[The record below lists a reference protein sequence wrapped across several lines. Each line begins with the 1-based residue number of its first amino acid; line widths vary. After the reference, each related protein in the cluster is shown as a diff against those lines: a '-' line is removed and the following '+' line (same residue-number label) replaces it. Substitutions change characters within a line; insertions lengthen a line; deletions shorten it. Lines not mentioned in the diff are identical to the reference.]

1 MCLQRKRKNHFYE
14 LNTMK
19 HNWEYKKLGE
29 VASYINGYAFKPE
42 QWTDS
47 GTPIIRIQN
56 LNSPDAPFNHY
67 DGEVPEKVK
76 VKNGDLLISWSASL
90 GAYIW
95 NGNDAFLN
103 QHIFKVVFD
112 KCDIDKFYL
121 KYAVS
126 SKLDAMCN
134 LVHGATMKHIVKTD
148 FDNTII
154 PLPPLPIQQK
164 IVAELDK
171 VSLIIDK
178 KKQQLKELDNLAQ
191 AIFYDM
197 FGDPVENEKGWE
209 VKKLGE
215 VCPVIVDGV
224 HQKPNYTDS
233 GKPFVSVV
241 NINSGYLNLKGCK
254 YVSCDDF
261 LQMTK
266 KNKAERGDVLYSKVG
281 ATYGIPALVNTDD
294 DFALYVSVCLMKPN
308 RNLIN
313 SVFLKQMMATPFI
326 KEQADNRIKGIG
338 VPDLHLNQ
346 IRDFNIILPPLFLQ
360 QSFAAKI
367 EAIEKQKELIS
378 RSIKEA
384 QTLFDER
391 MDYWFD

>member
-1 MCLQRKRKNHFYE
+1 M
-14 LNTMK
+14 NTMK

-29 VASYINGYAFKPE
+29 VCEILDSKRKPVTKKDRKVGQYPYYGAMGIQDYVDSFIFDGDYLLVGEDGAKWGANDKSAFQVHGKCWVNNHAHILKVNEDEICSSFIEHYLVGKDLSSYITGAV
-42 QWTDS
+42 
-47 GTPIIRIQN
+47 
-56 LNSPDAPFNHY
+56 
-67 DGEVPEKVK
+67 VPK
-76 VKNGDLLISWSASL
+76 LTQASL
-90 GAYIW
+90 
-95 NGNDAFLN
+95 
-103 QHIFKVVFD
+103 
-112 KCDIDKFYL
+112 
-121 KYAVS
+121 VS
-126 SKLDAMCN
+126 
-134 LVHGATMKHIVKTD
+134 IP
-148 FDNTII
+148 I

-178 KKQQLKELDNLAQ
+178 KKQQLKELDKLAQ

-346 IRDFNIILPPLFLQ
+346 IRDFNIILPPLSLQ

-367 EAIEKQKELIS
+367 EAIEKQKELIC

>member
-1 MCLQRKRKNHFYE
+1 
-14 LNTMK
+14 MK
-19 HNWEYKKLGE
+19 HDWEYKKLGE
-29 VASYINGYAFKPE
+29 VCEILDSKRKPVTKKDRKVGQYPYYGAMGIQDYVDSFIFDGDYLLVGEDGAKWGANDKSAFQVHGKCWVNNHAHILKVNEDEICSSFIEHYLVGKDLSSYITGAV
-42 QWTDS
+42 
-47 GTPIIRIQN
+47 
-56 LNSPDAPFNHY
+56 
-67 DGEVPEKVK
+67 VPK
-76 VKNGDLLISWSASL
+76 LTQASL
-90 GAYIW
+90 
-95 NGNDAFLN
+95 
-103 QHIFKVVFD
+103 
-112 KCDIDKFYL
+112 
-121 KYAVS
+121 VS
-126 SKLDAMCN
+126 
-134 LVHGATMKHIVKTD
+134 IP
-148 FDNTII
+148 I

-171 VSLIIDK
+171 VCLIIEK
-178 KKQQLKELDNLAQ
+178 KKQQLKELDKLAQ

-346 IRDFNIILPPLFLQ
+346 IRDFNIILPPLALQ
-360 QSFAAKI
+360 QSFATKI

>member
-1 MCLQRKRKNHFYE
+1 MKEIIGKRFDEVFDLQMGKTPDRKNTLYFE
-14 LNTMK
+14 GDNV
-19 HNWEYKKLGE
+19 W
-29 VASYINGYAFKPE
+29 VS
-42 QWTDS
+42 
-47 GTPIIRIQN
+47 IRDMSNKDICESQEHI
-56 LNSPDAPFNHY
+56 SDDAIVNCAIK
-67 DGEVPEKVK
+67 KVK
-76 VKNGDLLISWSASL
+76 AGTVIMSFKLTVGKCAIAAVDLYTNEAIMAFNLKDGYYIDSSFLYYYLQSYKWQGANKAVMGLTLNKATISK
-90 GAYIW
+90 
-95 NGNDAFLN
+95 
-103 QHIFKVVFD
+103 Q
-112 KCDIDKFYL
+112 
-121 KYAVS
+121 
-126 SKLDAMCN
+126 
-134 LVHGATMKHIVKTD
+134 
-148 FDNTII
+148 II
-154 PLPPLPIQQK
+154 SIPPLPIQQK

-171 VSLIIDK
+171 VCLIIDK

-191 AIFYDM
+191 SIFYDM

-391 MDYWFD
+391 MDYWFN